1 MRPVSITTFIA
12 VVYCADETPP
22 SIATVRRRCP
32 EIPGAF
38 RDGRRWRI
46 DLDYYF
52 EIMNGRIRGMPEDD
66 QELSFLKTLARQLK

>member
-1 MRPVSITTFIA
+1 MRLVSIATFIA
-12 VVYCADETPP
+12 IVYSDDETPP
-22 SIATVRRRCP
+22 SVSTVRQWCP
-32 EIPGAF
+32 KIPGAF